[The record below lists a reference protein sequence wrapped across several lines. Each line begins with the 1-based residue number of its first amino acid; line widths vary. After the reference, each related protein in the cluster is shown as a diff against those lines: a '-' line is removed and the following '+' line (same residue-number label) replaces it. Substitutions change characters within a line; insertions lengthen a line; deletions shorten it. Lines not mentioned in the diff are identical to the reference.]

1 MMEVPPGWEART
13 LGDLG
18 RYLNGRAFKSS
29 EWSTTG
35 RPIIRIQNLTGSGR
49 EFNYY
54 EGEVADRYVVRHGDL
69 LVSWAATLGAYFWD
83 GPEGVLN
90 QHIFKV
96 ESNIDKRFH
105 KYLIESKVAEMMGQ
119 THGSGMVHITKS
131 KFDSIPVAVPPLDEQ
146 RRIVAILED
155 HLSRL
160 DAASQALERNR
171 QRLTAYRLNSI
182 RRLLLGHETSETVR
196 VELAGEGVD
205 DSVVVPLPSGWQWR
219 RLGDIAQVVGGVTKD
234 AKKQSGPDLVEVPY
248 LRVANVQRGRLDLSE
263 VTTIRVPEAKADA
276 LRLRQGDVLLN
287 EGGDRDKLGRGWV
300 WEGQVEHCIH
310 QNHVFRARVLRD
322 SIDPVLLSWAS
333 NTIGGRWCELN
344 GKQSVN
350 LASISLNRI
359 RLMPVP
365 VPPRE
370 RQESIRQAVESVDV
384 ESRRLI
390 DSLGSALA
398 KAAILRIAL
407 LKAAFSGELTKESI
421 SV

>member
-1 MMEVPPGWEART
+1 MMELPPGWEARM

-69 LVSWAATLGAYFWD
+69 LVSWAATLGAYLWD

-160 DAASQALERNR
+160 DAATGGLRAAGARSDAL
-171 QRLTAYRLNSI
+171 QRRAIVELLSVGGPESELRDVLEVSI
-182 RRLLLGHETSETVR
+182 GGLWGEPPGMSDLDVMVIRVTELGMWGTLDPRTSAIRSVTHKQYESRSLQLGDLLLEKSGGGPATPVGR
-196 VELAGEGVD
+196 VGLVTGLEGPAICSNFMQLMRPDPSRILPRWLHLYLNACHLAGRTNKMQKATTNIRNIKASEYLQMVISVPTLD
-205 DSVVVPLPSGWQWR
+205 EQESVVAACESWLLRGS
-219 RLGDIAQVVGGVTKD
+219 RLKATVGE
-234 AKKQSGPDLVEVPY
+234 L
-248 LRVANVQRGRLDLSE
+248 RGRA
-263 VTTIRVPEAKADA
+263 VA
-276 LRLRQGDVLLN
+276 LRR
-287 EGGDRDKLGRGWV
+287 
-300 WEGQVEHCIH
+300 
-310 QNHVFRARVLRD
+310 
-322 SIDPVLLSWAS
+322 
-333 NTIGGRWCELN
+333 
-344 GKQSVN
+344 
-350 LASISLNRI
+350 
-359 RLMPVP
+359 
-365 VPPRE
+365 
-370 RQESIRQAVESVDV
+370 
-384 ESRRLI
+384 
-390 DSLGSALA
+390 
-398 KAAILRIAL
+398 AL
-407 LKAAFSGELTKESI
+407 LQSAFSGELTRESI